1 MNKSCINDLQGKG
14 FRITSARS
22 AIINLLESTPH
33 PITVNGIHKLLKKV
47 GTEVNITTVY
57 REIEFL
63 LSQQIIN
70 KIQLFDTELHYEM
83 SDRAHHH
90 HIVCTDCK
98 MIEDLKIDSEKDIL
112 DEACSNTRY
121 KISTH
126 SLTFYGLCPTCK

>member
-1 MNKSCINDLQGKG
+1 MIKSHINNLQSKG

-33 PITVNGIHKLLKKV
+33 PITANSIHKLLKKV
-47 GTEVNITTVY
+47 GTDVNITTVY

-63 LSQQIIN
+63 LSQKIIN

-83 SDRAHHH
+83 ADRTHHH

-98 MIEDLKIDSEKDIL
+98 AIEDLKIDSEKDLL
-112 DEACSNTRY
+112 DEVCSDTRY

-126 SLTFYGLCPTCK
+126 SLTFYGVCPACK